1 MIIQV
6 NPAHPSPYQIER
18 LVTYLDDDGVIA
30 VPTDTTYALACR
42 PTKKNAL
49 EKLIRLRQL
58 DRKKALALVF
68 ASIQQVAK
76 HTLLDD
82 AAFRILKR
90 NLPGPYCFI
99 LESNRH
105 LPKAIGDKRKRVG
118 VRIPSHPVPVAI
130 VEAIGEPLIV
140 TTAIDPETGLAAH
153 DPWTV
158 ENVFGHG
165 LAAVVD
171 ADALPG
177 DVSTVIDLTT
187 PEPELL
193 RAGLGPSEGIVG

>member
-1 MIIQV
+1 M
-6 NPAHPSPYQIER
+6 
-18 LVTYLDDDGVIA
+18 
-30 VPTDTTYALACR
+30 
-42 PTKKNAL
+42 
-49 EKLIRLRQL
+49 
-58 DRKKALALVF
+58 
-68 ASIQQVAK
+68 
-76 HTLLDD
+76 
-82 AAFRILKR
+82 
-90 NLPGPYCFI
+90 
-99 LESNRH
+99 
-105 LPKAIGDKRKRVG
+105 
-118 VRIPSHPVPVAI
+118 AI

-193 RAGLGPSEGIVG
+193 RAGLGPAEGIVG